1 MSDRP
6 LEEDFQHLGEAAYR
20 EFCKAVS
27 RWDRAR
33 KKARSVSSATAST
46 AVSTAAV
53 PAVTIGPG
61 LLVQSDWIVTHLPS
75 IADDLEVDLPVAD
88 HRQRSSGRR
97 GSCAAGRYAE
107 RGDDALVVVTCRRSC
122 TAYACIGSTPHA
134 RCWLLHCMCRPVL
147 NFVCYKELGSA
158 VYTHSI
164 RHCIPAL
171 ERKTIFGGAG
181 PAADL

>member
-75 IADDLEVDLPVAD
+75 IADHLEVDLPVVD
-88 HRQRSSGRR
+88 HQQQRATRVLR
-97 GSCAAGRYAE
+97 
-107 RGDDALVVVTCRRSC
+107 CRE
-122 TAYACIGSTPHA
+122 
-134 RCWLLHCMCRPVL
+134 
-147 NFVCYKELGSA
+147 VC
-158 VYTHSI
+158 
-164 RHCIPAL
+164 
-171 ERKTIFGGAG
+171 
-181 PAADL
+181 